1 MPKYTN
7 SWFEITGKANFEKYV
22 LPLKEMS
29 NLNFLEVGCY
39 EGQTSNW
46 LLNNTNAELTVV
58 DTFEGGQDLPQEI
71 DLLQRFKNNTEAHK
85 NRIRIIKGKS
95 QVFLKSEELVTG
107 EFNFAYIDG
116 SHLAGDTLED
126 AVLAFRLLRK
136 GGIMIFDDY
145 TWGVGLGFYDIPRT
159 GIDAFILVFGNQ
171 LEVLE
176 RNSQMVIRKM

>member
-1 MPKYTN
+1 MPTYTN
-7 SWFEITGKANFEKYV
+7 NWFEITGRANFEKYV
-22 LPLKEMS
+22 LPLKEIPY
-29 NLNFLEVGCY
+29 LKCLEVGCY

-46 LLNNTNAELTVV
+46 LLNNTNAVLTVM
-58 DTFEGGQDLPQEI
+58 DTFAGGQDLPDEV
-71 DLLQRFKNNTEAHK
+71 DLLQRFKDNTEAHK
-85 NRIRIIKGKS
+85 DRIYIEKGKS
-95 QVFLKSEELVTG
+95 QEKLREEAP
-107 EFNFAYIDG
+107 ESYDFAYIDG

-145 TWGVGLGFYDIPRT
+145 TWGAGMGFYDIPRT
-159 GIDAFILVFGNQ
+159 GIDAFVLVFGNQ

>member
-7 SWFEITGKANFEKYV
+7 NWFEITGKANFEKYV
-22 LPLKEMS
+22 LPLKDNNCS
-29 NLNFLEVGCY
+29 FLEVGCY

-46 LLNNTNAELTVV
+46 LLDNTNAKLEVV
-58 DTFEGGQDLPQEI
+58 DTFQGGQDLPDEI
-71 DLLQRFKNNTEAHK
+71 GLLQRFKENTRE
-85 NRIRIIKGKS
+85 NEDRIIIQVGKS
-95 QVFLKSEELVTG
+95 QEVLRKIQETYDFIYV
-107 EFNFAYIDG
+107 DG

-126 AVLAFRLLRK
+126 AVLAFRLLKK

-145 TWGVGLGFYDIPRT
+145 TWGVGMGFYDIPRT

-176 RNSQMVIRKM
+176 KNSQAVIRKI

>member
-1 MPKYTN
+1 MVYTN
-7 SWFEITGKANFEKYV
+7 SWFEITGKVNFEKYI

-29 NLNFLEVGCY
+29 DLNFLEVGCY

-46 LLNNTNAELTVV
+46 LLDNTNAELTVV
-58 DTFEGGQDLPQEI
+58 DTFEGGQDLPDEV

-85 NRIRIIKGKS
+85 DRICIEIGRS
-95 QVFLKSEELVTG
+95 QEKLRDEAPESYDFI
-107 EFNFAYIDG
+107 YIDG

-126 AVLAFRLLRK
+126 AVLAFRLLKK

-145 TWGVGLGFYDIPRT
+145 TWGARMCFYDIPRT
-159 GIDAFILVFGNQ
+159 GIDAFVLVFGNQ

-176 RNSQMVIRKM
+176 KNSQMVIRKM

>member
-1 MPKYTN
+1 MPVYTN
-7 SWFEITGKANFEKYV
+7 NWFEITGKANFEKYV

-29 NLNFLEVGCY
+29 DLNFLEVGCY

-46 LLNNTNAELTVV
+46 LLNNTNAKLTVV

-71 DLLQRFKNNTEAHK
+71 DLLNRFVGNTKDHESRINIKMGQSQKLLRDIKNTYDF
-85 NRIRIIKGKS
+85 IY
-95 QVFLKSEELVTG
+95 V
-107 EFNFAYIDG
+107 DG

-126 AVLAFRLLRK
+126 AVLAFRLLKK

-145 TWGVGLGFYDIPRT
+145 TWGAGMGFYDIPRT

-176 RNSQMVIRKM
+176 KNSQAVIRKM

>member
-1 MPKYTN
+1 MRTYTN
-7 SWFEITGKANFEKYV
+7 NWFEITGKANFEKYI
-22 LPLKEMS
+22 LPLKDDED
-29 NLNFLEVGCY
+29 LNMLEVGCY

-46 LLNNTNAELTVV
+46 LLDNTRGELTVV

-71 DLLQRFKNNTEAHK
+71 DLLQRFKENTEAHRD
-85 NRIRIIKGKS
+85 RICIEIGKS
-95 QVFLKSEELVTG
+95 QEKLKDLPS
-107 EFNFAYIDG
+107 NSYDFAYIDG

-145 TWGVGLGFYDIPRT
+145 TWGQGLPPLERPCV
-159 GIDAFILVFGNQ
+159 GIDAFINVFADQ

-176 RNSQMVIRKM
+176 KNSQMIIKKL